1 MDTHNITQGKHARI
15 SDHPREDP
23 RQERNPRNT
32 LPKYL
37 LGSFFRYLAFNFTQ
51 LYQDFITVPSLC
63 VQFIIK
69 GKAGLKMRLVRFSHN
84 GSTRIGAEVSQN
96 GDIVDISAVDES
108 IPNDTR
114 LFLDAGESALLAAR
128 RSVDH
133 SLCLINLISKFLC
146 MIVSI
151 KM

>member
-1 MDTHNITQGKHARI
+1 
-15 SDHPREDP
+15 
-23 RQERNPRNT
+23 
-32 LPKYL
+32 
-37 LGSFFRYLAFNFTQ
+37 
-51 LYQDFITVPSLC
+51 
-63 VQFIIK
+63 
-69 GKAGLKMRLVRFSHN
+69 MRLVRFSHN

-114 LFLDAGESALLAAR
+114 SFLDAGESALLAAR

-151 KM
+151 KI

>member
-1 MDTHNITQGKHARI
+1 MDTHNIAQGKHARI
-15 SDHPREDP
+15 RDHPRDDP

-37 LGSFFRYLAFNFTQ
+37 LGSFFRYLAFNFTK
-51 LYQDFITVPSLC
+51 ITVPSLC

-84 GSTRIGAEVSQN
+84 GSTRIGAEVSHN

-114 LFLDAGESALLAAR
+114 SFLDAGESALLAAR

-133 SLCLINLISKFLC
+133 SSCLINLISKFLC